1 MSDVMESVDVA
12 VPVRTAYDQW
22 TQFEEFPRFM
32 DDVDR
37 VEQVDPTRL
46 HWIATIDGVH
56 EEWDAAITEQQPDER
71 IAWRAVGKGMAGIVS
86 FQPLGQ
92 ESTRVSVRMSWQPEG
107 TAEKV
112 GAALGIDASH
122 VRQDLAR
129 FKDLVE
135 RQRVATGGWRGEVVA
150 GERVGDDRPPASP
163 ATPSTTTDTTL
174 RDDQDRV
181 PARPDVPGT
190 PPTW

>member
-37 VEQVDPTRL
+37 VDQVGDTRL
-46 HWIATIDGVH
+46 HWAATIDGVH

-71 IAWRAVGKGMAGIVS
+71 IAWGAMGKGMAGIVT

-92 ESTRVSVRMSWQPEG
+92 ESTRVSVRMSWKPEG
-107 TAEKV
+107 AAEKV

-129 FKDLVE
+129 FKELIE
-135 RQRVATGGWRGEVVA
+135 GQRVATGGWRGEVVA
-150 GERVGDDRPPASP
+150 GERVGHDGVPERPDRSASP
-163 ATPSTTTDTTL
+163 QS
-174 RDDQDRV
+174 
-181 PARPDVPGT
+181 
-190 PPTW
+190 

>member
-12 VPVRTAYDQW
+12 VPVRAAYDQW

-37 VEQVDPTRL
+37 VEQLDETRL
-46 HWIATIDGVH
+46 RWAATIDGVH
-56 EEWDAAITEQQPDER
+56 EEWDAAITEQQPDQR
-71 IAWRAVGKGMAGIVS
+71 IAWRAVGKGMAGIVT

-92 ESTRVSVRMSWQPEG
+92 QSTRVSVRMSWEPDG
-107 TAEKV
+107 PLEKV

-129 FKDLVE
+129 FKDLIE
-135 RQRVATGGWRGEVVA
+135 HQRVATAGWRGEVVA
-150 GERVGDDRPPASP
+150 GERVGDARPPSSP
-163 ATPSTTTDTTL
+163 ADPSV
-174 RDDQDRV
+174 RDDRDRV
-181 PARPDVPGT
+181 PERPDAPA

>member
-37 VEQVDPTRL
+37 VEQVDDTRL
-46 HWIATIDGVH
+46 HWATTIDGVH

-71 IAWRAVGKGMAGIVS
+71 IAWRAMGKGMAGIVT

-92 ESTRVSVRMSWQPEG
+92 ESTRVSVRMSWEPEG
-107 TAEKV
+107 AAEKV

-129 FKDLVE
+129 FKELIE
-135 RQRVATGGWRGEVVA
+135 HQRVATGGWRGEVVA
-150 GERVGDDRPPASP
+150 GERVAAS
-163 ATPSTTTDTTL
+163 TDTAL
-174 RDDQDRV
+174 RDGRDGV
-181 PARPDVPGT
+181 PARPDQPASS
-190 PPTW
+190 

>member
-12 VPVRTAYDQW
+12 VPVRTAYNQW

-37 VEQVDPTRL
+37 VEQVDDTRL
-46 HWIATIDGVH
+46 RWATTIDGVH

-71 IAWRAVGKGMAGIVS
+71 IAWRAIDKGMAGIVT

-92 ESTRVSVRMSWQPEG
+92 ESTRVSVRMSWKPEG
-107 TAEKV
+107 AAEKV

-129 FKDLVE
+129 FKELIE
-135 RQRVATGGWRGEVVA
+135 QQRVATGGWRGEVVA
-150 GERVGDDRPPASP
+150 GERVSAW
-163 ATPSTTTDTTL
+163 TDTAL
-174 RDDQDRV
+174 RDDHDHV
-181 PARPDVPGT
+181 PARPDR
-190 PPTW
+190 PTSS

>member
-37 VEQVDPTRL
+37 VEQVDDTRL
-46 HWIATIDGVH
+46 HWATTIDGVH
-56 EEWDAAITEQQPDER
+56 EEWDASITEQQPDER
-71 IAWRAVGKGMAGIVS
+71 IAWRAMGKGMAGIVT

-92 ESTRVSVRMSWQPEG
+92 ESTRVSVRMSWKPEG
-107 TAEKV
+107 AAEKV

-129 FKDLVE
+129 FKELIE
-135 RQRVATGGWRGEVVA
+135 HQRVATGGWRGEVVA
-150 GERVGDDRPPASP
+150 GERVSASTGTALRDDLDQVPQRPDQPASP
-163 ATPSTTTDTTL
+163 
-174 RDDQDRV
+174 
-181 PARPDVPGT
+181 
-190 PPTW
+190 